1 MQFSPLRGTD
11 VFCGEE
17 KRGVGTVDT
26 RPLLDRKLAYVMLR
40 FTLGLSILMHG
51 IVRLPH
57 LRAFADGMVKQF
69 AETPLPAAVVR
80 PFALSLVFAE
90 AIIGLLLLLGLW
102 TRWSLLLGAVLISS
116 LVFGTALRSDWDTL
130 AIQML
135 YALIYAALIAGRE
148 YNSYSVDALIGR

>member
-1 MQFSPLRGTD
+1 MYPALTKKEASTM
-11 VFCGEE
+11 
-17 KRGVGTVDT
+17 DT
-26 RPLLDRKLAYVMLR
+26 RPSLDGKLAYLMLR
-40 FTLGLSILMHG
+40 FTLGLAILMHG

-69 AETPLPAAVVR
+69 AETVLPAAVVR

-90 AIIGLLLLLGLW
+90 AMIGSLLLLGLW
-102 TRWSLLLGAVLISS
+102 TRWSLLLGGVLISA

-135 YALIYAALIAGRE
+135 YALIYAALLAGRE
-148 YNSYSVDALIGR
+148 YNSYSVDALIDR